1 MRPEHAS
8 SAHRVATRLRR
19 LSVER
24 GSAQR
29 PGLFLFIAF
38 LLPASWL
45 LMKKRRGIEADA
57 RAGHSLGLP
66 ALGSSAWWTVAVP
79 AVTRHWLTHRSSL
92 YRPDTDAEPG
102 ANVIFPAHR
111 HLGLVRLAF
120 PVRVH
125 YFRLG
130 RRTQRRFRAW
140 SLHLVAQDHTERSSL
155 TDEAGLRH
163 RW

>member
-8 SAHRVATRLRR
+8 SARRVATRLRR
-19 LSVER
+19 LSVEE

-45 LMKKRRGIEADA
+45 PMTKQRGIEADA

-79 AVTRHWLTHRSSL
+79 SVTKHWLTHRSSL
-92 YRPDTDAEPG
+92 YRPDTGSRTRREFDFPSPQAPG
-102 ANVIFPAHR
+102 ARSTGVPGTSPLFSTWSSDTAPVSGVVPSRCCAGPYGPVIADR
-111 HLGLVRLAF
+111 
-120 PVRVH
+120 
-125 YFRLG
+125 
-130 RRTQRRFRAW
+130 
-140 SLHLVAQDHTERSSL
+140 
-155 TDEAGLRH
+155 
-163 RW
+163 